1 VTRRAL
7 FLDRDGVI
15 NVDTGYVHRIE
26 QFAFVPG
33 IFDLVRFAGQELGWA
48 VVVATNQSGIGR
60 GLFTEADFTRLTDW
74 MLERFAREGA
84 PLTRVYHCPYHP
96 EAGIGAYRRDHSWRK
111 PNPGMMLQAASDLDL
126 NLAGSAYIGDDLRD
140 MKAAAAAGI
149 GIRIRLNT
157 AGIFTETAEPPHDV
171 VADLAAAKALLRQRA
186 GAPAARSGN
195 I

>member
-1 VTRRAL
+1 
-7 FLDRDGVI
+7 
-15 NVDTGYVHRIE
+15 
-26 QFAFVPG
+26 
-33 IFDLVRFAGQELGWA
+33 
-48 VVVATNQSGIGR
+48 
-60 GLFTEADFTRLTDW
+60 
-74 MLERFAREGA
+74 
-84 PLTRVYHCPYHP
+84 
-96 EAGIGAYRRDHSWRK
+96 
-111 PNPGMMLQAASDLDL
+111 
-126 NLAGSAYIGDDLRD
+126 